1 MKKERSFR
9 SRFFRNLKQA
19 KTFNMIRTIIVD
31 DEPSAVNVLALLL
44 KKRCKDDVE
53 VVATSTS
60 PHEGKKL
67 IEQHQPDLV
76 FLDIEMPGMTGVDL
90 LRSFSNPTFRVVFVT
105 AFDAYAV
112 EAFKLSAVDYLL
124 KPVEGD
130 DIVRSVQ
137 KIKNDIVRNQNLIST
152 QLQHLEKILMHNTSA
167 AETKIG
173 IGMADKI
180 VFVNI
185 PDILYC
191 EASGSYTN
199 VFLQDGTKMVASK
212 SLGDFESQLSHNKF
226 FRIHHSHLIN
236 LNRVKEFQ
244 RHDGGYVIME
254 NNKQLEVSQRKRK
267 DFLEAIDD
275 IVV

>member
-1 MKKERSFR
+1 
-9 SRFFRNLKQA
+9 
-19 KTFNMIRTIIVD
+19 MIRTIIVD

-44 KKRCKDDVE
+44 KKKCKDDAE
-53 VVATSTS
+53 VIATSTS
-60 PHEGKKL
+60 PFEGKKL
-67 IEQHQPDLV
+67 IEQHKPDLV

-90 LRSFSNPTFRVVFVT
+90 LRSFVNPTFRVVFVT

-112 EAFKLSAVDYLL
+112 EAFRLSAVDYLL

-130 DIVRSVQ
+130 DVVRSVM

-152 QLQHLEKILMHNTSA
+152 QLQQLEKLLMHNSNTTD
-167 AETKIG
+167 TKIG
-173 IGMADKI
+173 IGMSEKI

-191 EASGSYTN
+191 EASGSYTH
-199 VFLQDGTKMVASK
+199 VYLQDGTKMVASK
-212 SLGDFESQLSHNKF
+212 SLGDFEVQLSPNKF
-226 FRIHHSHLIN
+226 FRIHHSSLIN

-254 NNKQLEVSQRKRK
+254 NGKQLEVSQRKQK
-267 DFLEAIDD
+267 DFLDAINDF
-275 IVV
+275 VV

>member
-1 MKKERSFR
+1 
-9 SRFFRNLKQA
+9 
-19 KTFNMIRTIIVD
+19 MIRTIIID
-31 DEPSAVNVLALLL
+31 DEPSAVNVLSILL

-53 VVATSTS
+53 IVATSTS

-67 IEQHQPDLV
+67 IGQHKPDLV

-90 LRSFSNPTFRVVFVT
+90 LRSFINPTFRVVFVT

-112 EAFKLSAVDYLL
+112 EAFRLSAVDYLL

-130 DIVRSVQ
+130 DIVKAVM

-152 QLQHLEKILMHNTSA
+152 QLQQLEKLLMHNTNS

-199 VFLQDGTKMVASK
+199 VFLHDGTKMTASK
-212 SLGDFESQLSHNKF
+212 SLGDFETQLINNKF

-236 LNRVKEFQ
+236 LNKVKEFQ

-267 DFLEAIDD
+267 DFLDAIDN